1 MQCVSTRTTVS
12 IFLYF
17 RRDKALQ
24 SEPAPQLY
32 SRLHRPSFLHKS
44 VPHTLKIERSI
55 LFVQCI
61 AHPEINLPMSFLETD
76 ASVQRAVE
84 GLAYAV
90 LFGPV
95 DASGTGVVGIQL
107 DAVQPVP
114 RTDAE
119 DVLTAH
125 VHGMLGNKGYVL
137 AVVADLLKLPIHF
150 LVGDVILKGG
160 IGITITCIQREVRSN
175 GSRQGNLCPL
185 AAAFAGICRFASQ
198 SAWGEA

>member
-61 AHPEINLPMSFLETD
+61 AHPEINLPMSFSGKTEC
-76 ASVQRAVE
+76 VPFQRAVE

-125 VHGMLGNKGYVL
+125 RSWYAWEQRVR
-137 AVVADLLKLPIHF
+137 
-150 LVGDVILKGG
+150 
-160 IGITITCIQREVRSN
+160 TCRCS
-175 GSRQGNLCPL
+175 
-185 AAAFAGICRFASQ
+185 
-198 SAWGEA
+198 

>member
-114 RTDAE
+114 GR
-119 DVLTAH
+119 
-125 VHGMLGNKGYVL
+125 MRKMY
-137 AVVADLLKLPIHF
+137 
-150 LVGDVILKGG
+150 
-160 IGITITCIQREVRSN
+160 
-175 GSRQGNLCPL
+175 
-185 AAAFAGICRFASQ
+185 
-198 SAWGEA
+198 

>member
-61 AHPEINLPMSFLETD
+61 AHPEINLSMSFLEADT
-76 ASVQRAVE
+76 SVQRAVE
-84 GLAYAV
+84 GLAHGI
-90 LFGPV
+90 LLGPV
-95 DASGTGVVGIQL
+95 DASGTSVVGVQL
-107 DAVQPVP
+107 DAVSQCPGRMRKMYCPPTFMVCLGTKG
-114 RTDAE
+114 TD
-119 DVLTAH
+119 
-125 VHGMLGNKGYVL
+125 
-137 AVVADLLKLPIHF
+137 LP
-150 LVGDVILKGG
+150 L
-160 IGITITCIQREVRSN
+160 
-175 GSRQGNLCPL
+175 
-185 AAAFAGICRFASQ
+185 
-198 SAWGEA
+198 

>member
-61 AHPEINLPMSFLETD
+61 AHPEINLSMSFLEADT
-76 ASVQRAVE
+76 SVQRAVE
-84 GLAYAV
+84 GLAHAILSRSSRCVRHRCSWHSAGCGPASVPDGCGRCTDRPRSWYAWEQRV
-90 LFGPV
+90 
-95 DASGTGVVGIQL
+95 
-107 DAVQPVP
+107 
-114 RTDAE
+114 RT
-119 DVLTAH
+119 
-125 VHGMLGNKGYVL
+125 
-137 AVVADLLKLPIHF
+137 
-150 LVGDVILKGG
+150 
-160 IGITITCIQREVRSN
+160 
-175 GSRQGNLCPL
+175 
-185 AAAFAGICRFASQ
+185 CRCS
-198 SAWGEA
+198 